1 MDSSKPVY
9 QEVTIG
15 EERSDNRASALLLS
29 SPCSLLPYNFQE
41 QQEIMKN
48 KSPHG
53 VSLVDEEGSSQ
64 ESVDSSKPSGGQ
76 EETSTGAERRLHARY
91 PCRLNGL
98 CKPVGRHQTGK
109 PWRGWIED
117 VSKEGL
123 RLTLNRRFEPGS
135 LIAVEVD
142 VSKEELAQ
150 VFHSAISRF
159 FLAKVVRVLHRK
171 DGKWTL
177 GCRLVKKFSDDD
189 LDSLVEFTGFCHLN
203 EDLESE
209 QPTQLPDEAG
219 VNESEEERESAKD
232 DRP

>member
-1 MDSSKPVY
+1 MTRPKIARPP
-9 QEVTIG
+9 
-15 EERSDNRASALLLS
+15 S
-29 SPCSLLPYNFQE
+29 SPSCQRIPSEPINQDKELFLEPE
-41 QQEIMKN
+41 EIMKQ
-48 KSPHG
+48 SPNG
-53 VSLVDEEGSSQ
+53 VDLINGEEA
-64 ESVDSSKPSGGQ
+64 PS
-76 EETSTGAERRLHARY
+76 AEVSPDTKADRRVHARY

-117 VSKEGL
+117 VSKEGI

-159 FLAKVVRVLHRK
+159 FLVKVVRVLRRK
-171 DGKWTL
+171 DTKWSL
-177 GCRLVKKFSDDD
+177 GCRLVKKFTEDD
-189 LDSLVEFTGFCHLN
+189 LDSLIEFTGFCHLN

-209 QPTQLPDEAG
+209 LPTQLQDEADAH
-219 VNESEEERESAKD
+219 EAR
-232 DRP
+232 

>member
-1 MDSSKPVY
+1 MKIKSPNGLSLI
-9 QEVTIG
+9 EVDG
-15 EERSDNRASALLLS
+15 NS
-29 SPCSLLPYNFQE
+29 SPELSPESL
-41 QQEIMKN
+41 
-48 KSPHG
+48 
-53 VSLVDEEGSSQ
+53 SQ
-64 ESVDSSKPSGGQ
+64 
-76 EETSTGAERRLHARY
+76 AERRVHARY
-91 PCRLNGL
+91 ACRLNGL

-109 PWRGWIED
+109 PWKGWIED

-159 FLAKVVRVLHRK
+159 FLAKVVRVLRRK
-171 DGKWTL
+171 DTKWSL

-189 LDSLVEFTGFCHLN
+189 LDSLIEFTGFCHLN

-209 QPTQLPDEAG
+209 QPTQLPDEAEVTPG
-219 VNESEEERESAKD
+219 EEEQESPKNLS
-232 DRP
+232 

>member
-1 MDSSKPVY
+1 
-9 QEVTIG
+9 
-15 EERSDNRASALLLS
+15 
-29 SPCSLLPYNFQE
+29 
-41 QQEIMKN
+41 MKN
-48 KSPHG
+48 ESPNG
-53 VSLVDEEGSSQ
+53 VYLIDGEGQLEGGVDGRNPSAQLSEEA
-64 ESVDSSKPSGGQ
+64 SK
-76 EETSTGAERRLHARY
+76 AERRVHARY

-123 RLTLNRRFEPGS
+123 QLTLNRRFEPGS

-150 VFHSAISRF
+150 VFHSAISRY
-159 FLAKVVRVLHRK
+159 FLAKVVRVLRRK
-171 DGKWTL
+171 DKKWSL

-189 LDSLVEFTGFCHLN
+189 LDSLIEFTGFCHLN

-209 QPTQLPDEAG
+209 QPTQLPDEAEVTPG
-219 VNESEEERESAKD
+219 EEEQESPKNLS
-232 DRP
+232 